1 MEAGTDLE
9 PHVAAAVARA
19 EARLALLDELA
30 GLGMTIARE
39 LALRVR
45 HDVNPKQEPAGP
57 FEKVSHAIRLTLAL
71 QAKIEADMVALR
83 NQRPAAPQKPA
94 APLASPKNPEWDLIV
109 RTPSPEPRR
118 ERLREEIMEAI
129 WQEADESEEQAGLK
143 QIRLYER
150 LVETEAYDAF
160 LDLPFRDAV
169 AAICKDLG
177 VQPDWSRWSDERG
190 FEREGEDCIF
200 DPDRGWIDLEA
211 EFDAARQA
219 LEARHRAKPGADPQP
234 VTTEPALQ

>member
-1 MEAGTDLE
+1 MDAGTDLDS
-9 PHVAAAVARA
+9 HFAAAVARA
-19 EARLALLDELA
+19 EARLVLLDELA
-30 GLGMTIARE
+30 ELGMTIARE

-71 QAKIEADMVALR
+71 QAKIEEQILALR
-83 NQRPAAPQKPA
+83 NQKRRAAPP
-94 APLASPKNPEWDLIV
+94 PASPGVSEWEFIV

-118 ERLREEIMEAI
+118 ERLREEVMEAI
-129 WQEADESEEQAGLK
+129 WQEADESEEQTGLK

-160 LDLPFRDAV
+160 LELPFRDAV
-169 AAICKDLG
+169 AAICKNLG
-177 VQPDWSRWSDERG
+177 VEPNWSRWSDERG

-211 EFDAARQA
+211 EFYAAREA
-219 LEARHRAKPGADPQP
+219 LEARHRSGASGPPADLP
-234 VTTEPALQ
+234 TEPALQ